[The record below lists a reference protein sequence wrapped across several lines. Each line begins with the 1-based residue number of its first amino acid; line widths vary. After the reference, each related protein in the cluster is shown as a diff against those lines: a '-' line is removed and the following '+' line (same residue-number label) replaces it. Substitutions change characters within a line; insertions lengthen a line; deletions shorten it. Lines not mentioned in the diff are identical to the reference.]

1 MIQEG
6 DETGL
11 TNEIW
16 TAPQKQVAEASSS
29 VDQPSP
35 PEPESGKKALD
46 VSAVAAISF
55 LSMTVVQRC
64 VYRTFVGM
72 N

>member
-1 MIQEG
+1 MEVDQ
-6 DETGL
+6 ETGL

-35 PEPESGKKALD
+35 PEPESGKNGLD
-46 VSAVAAISF
+46 VSAVAAILFIS
-55 LSMTVVQRC
+55 S
-64 VYRTFVGM
+64 VYRVFVRIV
-72 N
+72 